1 MGWIMVRFEK
11 YIWSYLPLKLK
22 FAIFYLVHTLAS
34 TYGHHSRPNLV
45 NVFMAIKS
53 RMSLIMVRIRPGC
66 LELSAL
72 EFEKIA
78 IFYLVYTLVFTDGYQ
93 SRPKLVKMF
102 IAVRS
107 RKSLNVVRIGPMFLE
122 LSSLEF
128 EKIKKLIVYR
138 LYFWRILL
146 RLQELLMD

>member
-11 YIWSYLPLKLK
+11 YIWSYLPLNLK